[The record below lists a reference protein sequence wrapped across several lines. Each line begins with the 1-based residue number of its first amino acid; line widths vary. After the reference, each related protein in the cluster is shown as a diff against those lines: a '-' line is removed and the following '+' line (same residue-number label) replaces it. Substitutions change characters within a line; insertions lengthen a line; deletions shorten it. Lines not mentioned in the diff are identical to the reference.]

1 MADFTD
7 LPFEDD
13 SLDLIAAGLSIYNV
27 DPRKERRRIRKQGAF
42 WNQVVVWSF

>member
-13 SLDLIAAGLSIYNV
+13 SLDLSAANLSIHNV
-27 DPRKERRRIRKQGAF
+27 DPRQERRRIRKQGAF
-42 WNQVVVWSF
+42 WNQVIVFSF